1 METLIYSIRE
11 NGSNRLE
18 ISESEEKYL
27 DSMDS
32 DVISN
37 INLKYNLMPETMF
50 VEEGKSN
57 KEKEHSEK
65 SNKNFF
71 SRLIKIC
78 KNIISVGV
86 ISILS
91 LSSLPNYSIAT
102 RAEAVK

>member
-1 METLIYSIRE
+1 MEIVAFFDYKYKKFLITRQMETLIYSIRE

-27 DSMDS
+27 DSMDL
-32 DVISN
+32 DVISH

-71 SRLIKIC
+71 
-78 KNIISVGV
+78 
-86 ISILS
+86 
-91 LSSLPNYSIAT
+91 
-102 RAEAVK
+102 